1 MESYPVLILMPQC
14 FARLTGF
21 HLSVHCSR
29 SVDILPSVSTD
40 GVLRF
45 VENPMQHAFRSQSP
59 RRTVPGRY
67 KGVSL
72 APVAWCEPLK
82 EGIVNAHLE
91 IRHAAVDDPNPALK
105 GRRQRVAVNARTDAL
120 EQEYAYHRISEAAY
134 RVGRRY
140 QRTLEKSGFLPNLG
154 RSWQSEPRVDCS
166 RKPDAALVHALQ
178 SAQDANAMLA
188 ETRPIVGLLGER
200 ILRSVLGEG
209 LSLAQTA
216 ERMGSGGD
224 LTQSGKGPAKHVIA
238 LYAWQFR
245 EALEALAEHWTA

>member
-1 MESYPVLILMPQC
+1 
-14 FARLTGF
+14 
-21 HLSVHCSR
+21 
-29 SVDILPSVSTD
+29 
-40 GVLRF
+40 
-45 VENPMQHAFRSQSP
+45 MQYRSQS
-59 RRTVPGRY
+59 RRPTVPGRY

-72 APVAWCEPLK
+72 APVSGCGLPE

-91 IRHAAVDDPNPALK
+91 IRHAAVEDPNPALK

-120 EQEYAYHRISEAAY
+120 EQEYAYRRISEAAY

-154 RSWQSEPRVDCS
+154 RSWHAEPRVDCS

-178 SAQDANAMLA
+178 SAQDAASMLE
-188 ETRPIVGLLGER
+188 ETRPIIGLLGER
-200 ILRSVLGEG
+200 ILRSVLGDG
-209 LSLAQTA
+209 LSLTQTA

-224 LTQSGKGPAKHVIA
+224 LTQSGKGPAKHVVA

-245 EALEALAEHWTA
+245 EALEALAEHWTS